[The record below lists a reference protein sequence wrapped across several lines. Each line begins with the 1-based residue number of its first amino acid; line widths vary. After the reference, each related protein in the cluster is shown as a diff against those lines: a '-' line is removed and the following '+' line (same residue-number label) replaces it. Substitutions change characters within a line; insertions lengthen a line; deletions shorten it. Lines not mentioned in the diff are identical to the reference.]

1 MKNKKIFTTTLLL
14 TLFLTV
20 FPSLLSADT
29 ITPFVNTVSLNQA
42 GRSRESFQYSNENN
56 IQREILL
63 QAYGYNIITEDIDAD
78 VPILLLVDTDTF
90 VINPSETKDI
100 PYEVVLPE
108 NLETGTYFNILILEP
123 VSQIE
128 ESSITTHTS
137 ASQIVRIDVYPKDS
151 EDNKITDIP
160 ADISLE
166 VITKGIPYIK
176 PAQIKYTYTN
186 TSNYILQPEGE
197 LQVFN
202 EKQKTEPVYIKINEE
217 EKVLQK
223 GEMLTEIFEIQ
234 SWSIYD
240 LIYERVVL
248 GRFYNGV
255 DGQYQGEQLR
265 IENFK
270 DELLVIGAV
279 VLFISI
285 LSGESSKAK
294 GRKMP
299 KDYDEETEDEEE

>member
-42 GRSRESFQYSNENN
+42 GRSRESFQYSNESN

-123 VSQIE
+123 VSQAE

-151 EDNKITDIP
+151 EDNKIADIP

-176 PAQIKYTYTN
+176 AAQIKYTYTN

-197 LQVFN
+197 LQIFN

-270 DELLVIGAV
+270 DELIVIGAV

-294 GRKMP
+294 GRKIP